1 MLPYA
6 QWLVWATPLIG
17 AALIPLIA
25 WINGRLRDIFAVLVG
40 FTAAAFGLSMIPDVL
55 NGQINTAT
63 HSADWILLPSGNNL
77 MTSNPVSLNLTL
89 SLDPLS
95 IFAVNVAVGI
105 GSLIVLYSLGYM
117 AHEEGLTRYYFL
129 VLLFIGGMAGMV
141 MAGNFLQ
148 LYIFWEV
155 MGLCSYA
162 LIGFWYKRPSAVR
175 AGMKAFIT
183 TRVGDVFLLLGI
195 IAIYFEFGSFEFSAI
210 TRGIRFC
217 LQPAFCLRPDLNVVP
232 LIAFLFLGGAVG
244 KSAQIPLHVWLPDA
258 MEGPTTVS
266 ALIHAATMVKAG
278 LYLVAR
284 SFFLFSILTPFVIGM
299 GSWYTT
305 VTYIGAITMFLAATM
320 AIVQTDLKRVLA
332 YSTISQLGLIMTAL
346 GFGYP
351 LGDFAGLFHFLSHSL
366 FKSLLFLS
374 AGAIIHA
381 VGTNDMTQM
390 GGLRK
395 EMPFTFLASFVGVL
409 ALAGIPPANGFWSK
423 DLIFASALEHGELIP
438 LSLIWLGSI
447 LTAAYAVRW
456 LYLIFFGKKSSYL
469 AEKHIHEA
477 PWVMRI
483 PLLILAAGALISGF
497 LEVNFANFLTTP
509 SFLITGVT
517 FTLEAVPL
525 TLSLGVLVVGAGTG
539 YLIYFRRLI
548 APEVIRANGLGLR
561 LHTILW
567 KGYYFDAAYQAVFV
581 DGTIWL
587 CRGVYRGLEY
597 AIWDQGH
604 YVVSSAVIRASRG
617 VMFLFELGGLD
628 RLNYLLAG
636 FFERFSIGMNW
647 IDQHVIDG
655 FVNGVA
661 GFGQLFSRGARRIQT
676 GLIQFYVL
684 LFIFGIVF
692 ILLFILGL
700 GGI

>member
-6 QWLVWATPLIG
+6 QLLVWATPLIG
-17 AALIPLIA
+17 AALIPVIA
-25 WINGRLRDIFAVLVG
+25 KINGRIRDIFAVLVG
-40 FTAAAFGLSMIPDVL
+40 FVAAAFGLSLIPDVL
-55 NGQINTAT
+55 NGTLSAQQRSFGWIILPAGSSLTAST
-63 HSADWILLPSGNNL
+63 
-77 MTSNPVSLNLTL
+77 PVKLNLTL

-117 AHEEGLTRYYFL
+117 EHEEGLTRYYFL

-141 MAGNFLQ
+141 MSGNFLQ

-162 LIGFWYKRPSAVR
+162 LIGFWHKKPSAAR
-175 AGMKAFIT
+175 AGMKAFVT

-195 IAIYFEFGSFEFSAI
+195 IAIYFATGSFDF
-210 TRGIRFC
+210 TVVTKQ
-217 LQPAFCLRPDLNVVP
+217 LQTPASQMVKMAP
-232 LIAFLFLGGAVG
+232 LIAFLLFGGAIG

-278 LYLVAR
+278 LYLMAR
-284 SFFLFSILTPFVIGM
+284 GFILFTVLGALATLS
-299 GSWYTT
+299 SWYTT
-305 VTYIGAITMFLAATM
+305 VTYIGAITMVLAATM
-320 AIVQTDLKRVLA
+320 ALVQTDLKRVLA

-346 GFGYP
+346 GFGYN

-390 GGLRK
+390 GGLRR
-395 EMPFTFLASFVGVL
+395 EMPYTFIASTVGVL

-423 DLIFASALEHGELIP
+423 DLIFASALQGGFLLPLI
-438 LSLIWLGSI
+438 LIWLGSI

-456 LYLIFFGKKSSYL
+456 LYMIFFAPKSSYL
-469 AEKHIHEA
+469 AEKHIHDA

-483 PLLILAAGALISGF
+483 PLIVLAAAALVSGF
-497 LEVNFANFLTTP
+497 LEVNFANFMSGSILV
-509 SFLITGVT
+509 SVQ

-525 TLSLGVLVVGAGTG
+525 TLSLGVIVIGAGAG
-539 YLIYFRRLI
+539 YLIFFRRMI
-548 APEVIRANGLGLR
+548 TPEAFHKSGLGLQ

-567 KGYYFDAAYQAVFV
+567 KGYYFDAAYQTVFV
-581 DGTIWL
+581 DGTVRV
-587 CRGVYRGLEY
+587 CRAVFDGFEY
-597 AIWDQGH
+597 AVWDQGH
-604 YVVSSAVIRASRG
+604 YAISSAAIRFSKATMR
-617 VMFLFELGGLD
+617 LLELGGLD
-628 RLNYLLAG
+628 HLNYLIASGVEG
-636 FFERFSIGMNW
+636 FASGMNW
-647 IDQHVIDG
+647 IDQHIVDG
-655 FVNGVA
+655 FVNGIA
-661 GFGQLFSRGARRIQT
+661 TLGQLFSRQARRIQT

-684 LFIFGIVF
+684 LFVFGIVF
-692 ILLFILGL
+692 VLLFILGL

>member
-6 QWLVWATPLIG
+6 QLLVWATPLIG
-17 AALIPLIA
+17 AALIPVIA
-25 WINGRLRDIFAVLVG
+25 SINNRLRDIFAVLVG
-40 FTAAAFGLSMIPDVL
+40 FAAAAFGLSLIPDVL
-55 NGQINTAT
+55 NGSIKTTQRGF
-63 HSADWILLPSGNNL
+63 DWIILPAGGSL
-77 MTSNPVSLNLTL
+77 AASSPVKLNLTL

-117 AHEEGLTRYYFL
+117 EHEEGLTRYYFL

-141 MAGNFLQ
+141 MSGNFLQ

-162 LIGFWYKRPSAVR
+162 LIGFWYKKPSAAR
-175 AGMKAFIT
+175 AGLKAFVT

-195 IAIYFEFGSFEFSAI
+195 IAIYFAAGSFDF
-210 TRGIRFC
+210 TVVQQQLGI
-217 LQPAFCLRPDLNVVP
+217 PASQMVKMAP
-232 LIAFLFLGGAVG
+232 LIAFLLFGGAVG

-284 SFFLFSILTPFVIGM
+284 GFILFSVLGVIM
-299 GSWYTT
+299 SSWYTT
-305 VTYIGAITMFLAATM
+305 VTYVGAITMFLAATM
-320 AIVQTDLKRVLA
+320 ALVQTDLKRVLA

-346 GFGYP
+346 GFGYN

-390 GGLRK
+390 GGLRR
-395 EMPFTFLASFVGVL
+395 EMPFTFIASTVGVL

-423 DLIFASALEHGELIP
+423 DLIFSSALQGGFLAPLI
-438 LSLIWLGSI
+438 LIWLGSI
-447 LTAAYAVRW
+447 LTAAYALRW
-456 LYLIFFGKKSSYL
+456 LYMIFFGPKSSYL
-469 AEKHIHEA
+469 ADKHIHEA

-497 LEVNFANFLTTP
+497 LEANFANFLTGSIP
-509 SFLITGVT
+509 VT
-517 FTLEAVPL
+517 VQFTLEAVPL
-525 TLSLGVLVVGAGTG
+525 SLSLGVIVVGAGAA
-539 YLIYFRRLI
+539 YLVYFRRTI
-548 APEVIRANGLGLR
+548 APEVFHSSGLGLQ
-561 LHTILW
+561 LHTILS
-567 KGYYFDAAYQAVFV
+567 KGYYFDAAYQTVFV
-581 DGTIWL
+581 DGTIRV
-587 CRGVYRGLEY
+587 CRGVFNGFES
-597 AIWDQGH
+597 AVWDRGH
-604 YVVSSAVIRASRG
+604 YVISAAVISFSQGTMR
-617 VMFLFELGGLD
+617 LFELGGLD
-628 RLNYLLAG
+628 HLNYLIAG
-636 FFERFSIGMNW
+636 FVERFGGGMNW
-647 IDQHVIDG
+647 IDLHVVDG
-655 FVNGVA
+655 FVNGIA
-661 GFGQLFSRGARRIQT
+661 TFGQLFSRQARRIQT

-684 LFIFGIVF
+684 LFVFGIVF
-692 ILLFILGL
+692 VLLFIIGL